1 MSLNNNS
8 SAFFND
14 KGLNITPTTSVDCF
28 NSNNNRN
35 FSLGNHSSNS
45 VGNATGYNSDSGYG
59 LVNAGAAVG
68 KAIDQQPLSDVPKLG
83 GNNWGADMVKAPSA
97 WANGYTGKGTVIA
110 VLDTGVDYNHQ
121 DLKDNIWTNSK
132 EIPGNGIDDDG
143 DGYVDDVYGWNFAD
157 NNNNTT
163 DTYGHGTHV
172 AGTIAGENNNFG
184 VTGIA
189 YDAKIMPVKV
199 LGNDGSGTYSAI
211 AEGIRYAVDRG
222 ANVINLS
229 LGGDYPNSTLESAI
243 EYADSKNVTVVMAAG
258 NNGDSVPAYPARYAN
273 KHGIAVGAVDKNKNM
288 ASYSNR
294 AGSDTIS
301 YVTAPGS
308 SVYSTV
314 PGDKYATYSGT
325 SMASPHVAGLVG
337 LMLSANPNLTTAQ
350 IRQIIAE
357 TAGNSLQTNSTSSF
371 GRSYTNEIYLNSNF
385 SVSYPTESN
394 IPQYQDNMSEIEP
407 KLLQVTPQYQLKSS
421 SNYSPISRV
430 GDDKMLLNSE
440 LWSEFDNDLT
450 AIGASPSASV
460 VRQERQ
466 GRGREE
472 ILRMTQLL
480 NISSLPRRT
489 WRLGGSILPPQ
500 N

>member
-1 MSLNNNS
+1 MSLNNNG

-14 KGLNITPTTSVDCF
+14 KGLNITPTTSVDSF
-28 NSNNNRN
+28 NSNNDRSFSFGNR
-35 FSLGNHSSNS
+35 SSNS
-45 VGNATGYNSDSGYG
+45 VTANATGYNSNSGYG

-68 KAIDQQPLSDVPKLG
+68 KAIGQQPLSDVPKLG

-97 WANGYTGKGTVIA
+97 WAKGYTGKGTVVA

-121 DLKDNIWTNSK
+121 DLKNNIWTNSK
-132 EIPGNGIDDDG
+132 EIAGNGIDDDG
-143 DGYVDDVYGWNFAD
+143 DGYVDDVHGWNFAD
-157 NNNNTT
+157 NNNNTI

-184 VTGIA
+184 VTGVA

-199 LGNDGSGTYSAI
+199 LGNDGSGSYSAI
-211 AEGIRYAVDRG
+211 AKGIRYAVDRG

-258 NNGDSVPAYPARYAN
+258 NNGDPAPAYPARYAN

-288 ASYSNR
+288 ASYSDR

-308 SVYSTV
+308 SIYSTV

-325 SMASPHVAGLVG
+325 SMASPHVAGVAA
-337 LMLSANPNLTTAQ
+337 LMLSANPNLTSAQ
-350 IRQIIAE
+350 IRQMITE
-357 TAGNSLQTNSTSSF
+357 TAGNSLETTSTSSF
-371 GRSYTNEIYLNSNF
+371 SGSYTNENYRNSNF

-394 IPQYQDNMSEIEP
+394 IPQYRDNMSEIEP
-407 KLLQVTPQYQLKSS
+407 KLLQVTPQYQLKSL
-421 SNYSPISRV
+421 SNYSPSSRV

-440 LWSEFDNDLT
+440 LWSGFGSDYVNDLT
-450 AIGASPSASV
+450 AKEAKEAK
-460 VRQERQ
+460 
-466 GRGREE
+466 EE
-472 ILRMTQLL
+472 KKY
-480 NISSLPRRT
+480 
-489 WRLGGSILPPQ
+489 
-500 N
+500 

>member
-1 MSLNNNS
+1 MSLNNNGS
-8 SAFFND
+8 TFFND

-28 NSNNNRN
+28 NSNKDRSFN
-35 FSLGNHSSNS
+35 LGNRSSNS
-45 VGNATGYNSDSGYG
+45 VNTVHTTGYNSDSGYG

-68 KAIDQQPLSDVPKLG
+68 KAIGQQPLPDVPKLG

-97 WANGYTGKGTVIA
+97 WAKGYTGKGTVIA

-121 DLKDNIWTNSK
+121 DLKNNIWTNNK

-157 NNNNTT
+157 NNNNTI

-184 VTGIA
+184 VTGVA

-211 AEGIRYAVDRG
+211 AQGIHYAVDRG

-258 NNGDSVPAYPARYAN
+258 NSGNPAPAYPARYAN

-288 ASYSNR
+288 ASYSDR
-294 AGSDTIS
+294 AGNDTLS

-308 SVYSTV
+308 SIYSTV

-325 SMASPHVAGLVG
+325 SMASPHVAGVAA
-337 LMLSANPNLTTAQ
+337 LMLSANPNLTSGQ
-350 IRQIIAE
+350 IRQMITE
-357 TAGNSLQTNSTSSF
+357 TAGNSLQTTSTSSL
-371 GRSYTNEIYLNSNF
+371 GRSYTSEIYRDSNF

-394 IPQYQDNMSEIEP
+394 ISQYQDNTTEIEP
-407 KLLQVTPQYQLKSS
+407 ELLQVTPQYQLERS
-421 SNYSPISRV
+421 SNYSPSSTV
-430 GDDKMLLNSE
+430 GNDEMLLNSE
-440 LWSEFDNDLT
+440 LWSEFSNEY
-450 AIGASPSASV
+450 V
-460 VRQERQ
+460 
-466 GRGREE
+466 
-472 ILRMTQLL
+472 
-480 NISSLPRRT
+480 NF
-489 WRLGGSILPPQ
+489 
-500 N
+500 

>member
-1 MSLNNNS
+1 LLEEKILMSLNNNGS
-8 SAFFND
+8 TFFND

-28 NSNNNRN
+28 NSNNDRNLTFKNR
-35 FSLGNHSSNS
+35 SSNF
-45 VGNATGYNSDSGYG
+45 NATGYNSDSGYG

-68 KAIDQQPLSDVPKLG
+68 KAIGQQPLSDVPDLG
-83 GNNWGADMVKAPSA
+83 GNNWGADMVKAPSS
-97 WANGYTGKGTVIA
+97 WANGYTGKGVVVA

-121 DLKDNIWTNSK
+121 DLKNNIWTNSK
-132 EIPGNGIDDDG
+132 EIGGNGIDDDG

-211 AEGIRYAVDRG
+211 AQGIRYAVDRG

-258 NNGDSVPAYPARYAN
+258 NNGDPAPAYPARYAN
-273 KHGIAVGAVDKNKNM
+273 KHGIAVGAVDRNKNM
-288 ASYSNR
+288 ASYSDR

-308 SVYSTV
+308 SIYSTV

-325 SMASPHVAGLVG
+325 SMASPHVAGVVG
-337 LMLSANPNLTTAQ
+337 LMLSANPNLTSAQ
-350 IRQIIAE
+350 IRQMITE

-371 GRSYTNEIYLNSNF
+371 SRSYTSEIYRDSNF
-385 SVSYPTESN
+385 SLSYPTQSN
-394 IPQYQDNMSEIEP
+394 SLQYQDNTTETEP
-407 KLLQVTPQYQLKSS
+407 KLLKRTPQYQLESS
-421 SNYSPISRV
+421 LNYSPSSTI
-430 GDDKMLLNSE
+430 GNDEMLLNSE
-440 LWSEFDNDLT
+440 LWSEFNSDYVNF
-450 AIGASPSASV
+450 
-460 VRQERQ
+460 
-466 GRGREE
+466 
-472 ILRMTQLL
+472 
-480 NISSLPRRT
+480 
-489 WRLGGSILPPQ
+489 
-500 N
+500 

>member
-1 MSLNNNS
+1 MSLNNNG

-28 NSNNNRN
+28 NSNNDRN
-35 FSLGNHSSNS
+35 FTFGNHSSNF
-45 VGNATGYNSDSGYG
+45 NATGYNSDSGYG

-68 KAIDQQPLSDVPKLG
+68 KAIGQEPLSDVPDLG
-83 GNNWGADMVKAPSA
+83 GNNWGADMVKAPAS
-97 WANGYTGKGTVIA
+97 WANGYTGQGVVVA

-121 DLKDNIWTNSK
+121 DLKNNIWTNSK
-132 EIPGNGIDDDG
+132 EIGGNGIDDDG

-157 NNNNTT
+157 NDNNTI

-199 LGNDGSGTYSAI
+199 LGNDGSGSYSAI
-211 AEGIRYAVDRG
+211 AQGIRYAVDRG

-258 NNGDSVPAYPARYAN
+258 NNGDPAPAYPARYAN

-288 ASYSNR
+288 ASYSDR
-294 AGSDTIS
+294 AGSEPLS

-308 SVYSTV
+308 SIYSTV

-325 SMASPHVAGLVG
+325 SMASPHVAGVVG
-337 LMLSANPNLTTAQ
+337 LMLSANPNLTSAQ
-350 IRQIIAE
+350 IRQMITE
-357 TAGNSLQTNSTSSF
+357 TAGNSLQTNSTSS
-371 GRSYTNEIYLNSNF
+371 YTNEIYRDSNF
-385 SVSYPTESN
+385 SVSYPTQSN
-394 IPQYQDNMSEIEP
+394 SPQYQNNTTEIEP
-407 KLLQVTPQYQLKSS
+407 ELLQVTPQYQLERPL
-421 SNYSPISRV
+421 NYSPSSTV
-430 GDDKMLLNSE
+430 GNDEMLLNSE
-440 LWSEFDNDLT
+440 LWSEFNSDYVNF
-450 AIGASPSASV
+450 
-460 VRQERQ
+460 
-466 GRGREE
+466 
-472 ILRMTQLL
+472 
-480 NISSLPRRT
+480 
-489 WRLGGSILPPQ
+489 
-500 N
+500 